1 MLPSNNNNF
10 DFFKMNQN
18 PMQQIQPDIQGES
31 LQPVQV
37 KNFFSHQIK
46 ENSSILSNPSMPSMP
61 SMPSIF
67 QSSKKKY
74 KMPTGGSKL
83 KNSIQSEV
91 KKKKSESIQEIF
103 KSVLGEYEI
112 IRALGK
118 GSYGAVVKVKNSEI
132 IKKLHRL
139 FYLISLFTFQF

>member
-18 PMQQIQPDIQGES
+18 PMQQIQPDIQGAS

-37 KNFFSHQIK
+37 KNFFSHQIN
-46 ENSSILSNPSMPSMP
+46 ENSSL
-61 SMPSIF
+61 PSIF

-91 KKKKSESIQEIF
+91 KKKKTESIQEIF

-118 GSYGAVVKVKNSEI
+118 GSYGAVVKVK
-132 IKKLHRL
+132 KLKLLKLIYNLL
-139 FYLISLFTFQF
+139 FNLTFPRQFTGRQARQ